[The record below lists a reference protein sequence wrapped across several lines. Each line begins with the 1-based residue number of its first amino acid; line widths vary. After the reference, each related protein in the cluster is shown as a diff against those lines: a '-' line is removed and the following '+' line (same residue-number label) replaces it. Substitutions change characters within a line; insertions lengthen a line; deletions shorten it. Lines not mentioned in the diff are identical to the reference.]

1 MPELRQN
8 LATKEWV
15 IIASERA
22 RRPEEFI
29 KKEEKK
35 IIPPFV
41 QKCPFCPGNEA
52 MTPEDVFSIKDE
64 KGWRVR
70 VVPNKFAA
78 LIPDVKNNRPH
89 LSGLSRHMPG
99 FGYHEVIIETPQHNL
114 TTALLDISYIKDIV
128 TSYRERYLE
137 LSKDERI
144 HLIIIFKN
152 HGEAAGTSL
161 EHPHSQLVATPIV
174 PAHIRSRID
183 EAMRYYDDH
192 QRCVFCQMIED
203 EIKEKT
209 RIVIENESFVVFVPY
224 AAFSPFHLWLLP
236 KRHHPQF
243 SDIKDKEIEDLS
255 HILKDILSRL
265 YFGLSDCDFNYCIKS
280 APLDFGR
287 GDYFHWYFSIVPRV
301 SKAAGFELGSGMFI
315 NTATPEDSA
324 RFLRE
329 VNIKNDS

>member
-1 MPELRQN
+1 MSELRQN

-22 RRPEEFI
+22 KRPKEFV

-35 IIPPFV
+35 IIPEFV
-41 QKCPFCPGNEA
+41 AKCPFCPGNEA
-52 MTPEDVFSIKDE
+52 MTPPLTFSIKDE
-64 KGWRVR
+64 NGWRVR
-70 VVPNKFAA
+70 VIPNKFSA
-78 LIPDVKNNRPH
+78 LSPDVKNNKSY
-89 LSGLSRHMPG
+89 LSGLLRHMPG
-99 FGYHEVIIETPQHNL
+99 FGYHEVIIETPKHNL
-114 TTALLDISYIKDIV
+114 TTALLDLSYVKDIII
-128 TSYRERYLE
+128 SYRERYLE

-152 HGEAAGTSL
+152 HGMAAGTSI

-174 PAHIRSRID
+174 PAHIRSRIE

-203 EIKEKT
+203 EIKNKE
-209 RIVIENESFVVFVPY
+209 RIVLENESFVVFVPY

-243 SDIKDKEIEDLS
+243 SNIKDKEIEDMAC
-255 HILKDILSRL
+255 ILKDVLTKL
-265 YFGLSDCDFNYCIKS
+265 YIGLSDPDFNYIIRS
-280 APLDFGR
+280 SPLDFGR
-287 GDYFHWYFSIVPRV
+287 GDYFHWYLSIVPRV

-315 NTATPEDSA
+315 NTSLPEESA
-324 RFLRE
+324 KFLRE
-329 VNIKNDS
+329 VKIT